1 MKNQDKNSG
10 RSLLLPLGSTPRWVV
25 MLIDLFLFLVALAM
39 AYLMR
44 FEVYRNFKI
53 IEYEWSYLSKALP
66 FLLLIKFLVFY
77 LFKIH
82 KGVIRFTSFED
93 VRRIFFAILTTS
105 VLFAIGGVI
114 RFYFFDGRYLIPTS
128 VLFMEFFSSLLLT
141 IGVRLLVKVY
151 YTESSKNKRK
161 SQKHVLIF
169 GAGVSGL
176 ITKRT
181 IEKDTQLRY
190 KIIGFIEDNPKMVG
204 NRLEGSTIYSADDL
218 EKILEEQEIDE
229 FIVAIQSPEK
239 KNLSP
244 KIDLCLQYDVEV
256 KSVPNFNSWINGE
269 FSIRQIKKV
278 KIEDLLGRK
287 PIILEEE
294 KVRKQLKD
302 QVVLVTG
309 AAGSIGS
316 GLVRQIAAFEVKKIV
331 ILDQAESALYDFS
344 NELIANEQFDNI
356 EVVIGDI
363 RNRDRMEKLFAT
375 FRPKFVFHAAAYKHV
390 PLMEDNP
397 FEAILTNIQGTRNLI
412 DLANEFEVEK
422 FIMISTDKA
431 VNPTNI
437 MGATKRVAEL
447 YAQYKNAISS
457 TQFVTTRFGNVLG
470 SNGSVI
476 PLFKKQIENGG
487 PITVTH
493 PEVTRYFMTIPEA
506 CQLVLDASAMGQG
519 GEVFVFDM
527 GESVK
532 IIDLAKKMINL
543 SGLKEGLDIEI
554 KFTGLRPGEKLYEEL
569 LANDENTLETHHPQI
584 LKAKLSPIKED
595 FTTKIDSL
603 CQLNHDSD
611 NFELVKTL
619 KEIVPEFKSNNSIY
633 SQLDQ

>member
-1 MKNQDKNSG
+1 
-10 RSLLLPLGSTPRWVV
+10 
-25 MLIDLFLFLVALAM
+25 
-39 AYLMR
+39 
-44 FEVYRNFKI
+44 
-53 IEYEWSYLSKALP
+53 
-66 FLLLIKFLVFY
+66 
-77 LFKIH
+77 
-82 KGVIRFTSFED
+82 
-93 VRRIFFAILTTS
+93 
-105 VLFAIGGVI
+105 
-114 RFYFFDGRYLIPTS
+114 
-128 VLFMEFFSSLLLT
+128 
-141 IGVRLLVKVY
+141 
-151 YTESSKNKRK
+151 
-161 SQKHVLIF
+161 
-169 GAGVSGL
+169 L

>member
-1 MKNQDKNSG
+1 M
-10 RSLLLPLGSTPRWVV
+10 GSIPRWVI
-25 MLIDLFLFLVALAM
+25 MIIDLILFLFALAM

-44 FEVYRNFKI
+44 FEVYRN
-53 IEYEWSYLSKALP
+53 IEIVIYEWGYLSKALP
-66 FLLLIKFLVFY
+66 FLILIKFLVFRF
-77 LFKIH
+77 FKIH
-82 KGVIRFTSFED
+82 KGVIRHTSFED
-93 VRRIFFAILTTS
+93 VRRIFFAVLTTS

-114 RFYFFDGRYLIPTS
+114 RYHFLDGRYLIPTS
-128 VLFMEFFSSLLLT
+128 VLFMEFFTSLLLM
-141 IGVRLLVKVY
+141 IGIRLLVKVY
-151 YTESSKNKRK
+151 YTESSKNKQK

-204 NRLEGSTIYSADDL
+204 NRLEGSTIFSADNL
-218 EKILEEQEIDE
+218 EKIIEDNDVDE
-229 FIVAIQSPEK
+229 FIVAIQHPDK
-239 KNLSP
+239 KNLAS
-244 KIDLCLQYDVEV
+244 KIDICLQHDVEV
-256 KSVPNFNSWINGE
+256 KSVPNFNTWINGE

-294 KVRKQLKD
+294 KVREQLKGE
-302 QVVLVTG
+302 VVLVTG

-316 GLVRQIAAFEVKKIV
+316 GLVRQIAAFDAKKI
-331 ILDQAESALYDFS
+331 ILLDQAESALYDFS
-344 NELIANEQFDNI
+344 NELISNNKFENI

-363 RNRDRMEKLFAT
+363 RNELRMRKLFET
-375 FRPKFVFHAAAYKHV
+375 FNPKFIFHAAAYKHV

-397 FEAILTNIQGTRNLI
+397 FEAILTNILGTRNLV
-412 DLANEFEVEK
+412 DLADEFQVEK
-422 FIMISTDKA
+422 FVMISTDKA

-447 YAQYKNAISS
+447 YAQHKNSNS
-457 TQFVTTRFGNVLG
+457 KTQFVTTRFGNVLG

-476 PLFKKQIENGG
+476 PLFKKQLEQGG
-487 PITVTH
+487 PLTVTH
-493 PEVTRYFMTIPEA
+493 PDVTRYFMTIPEA
-506 CQLVLDASAMGQG
+506 CQLVLDASAMGEG

-543 SGLKEGLDIEI
+543 SGFKEGVDIEI
-554 KFTGLRPGEKLYEEL
+554 KYTGLRPGEKLFEEL
-569 LANDENTLETHHPQI
+569 LANNENTVETHHPQI
-584 LKAKLSPIKED
+584 LKAKLSPIDEELVSR
-595 FTTKIDSL
+595 IDDL
-603 CQLNHDSD
+603 VYRTDGCD
-611 NFELVKTL
+611 NFKLVKLL
-619 KEIVPEFKSNNSIY
+619 KLILPEFKSNNSIY
-633 SQLDQ
+633 SQLDK

>member
-1 MKNQDKNSG
+1 MKDLRKN
-10 RSLLLPLGSTPRWVV
+10 RKKSLLLPMGSIPRWVI
-25 MLIDLFLFLVALAM
+25 MIIDLILFLFALAM

-44 FEVYRNFKI
+44 FEVYRNI
-53 IEYEWSYLSKALP
+53 QIVIYEWGYLSNALP
-66 FLLLIKFLVFY
+66 FLILIKFLVFRF
-77 LFKIH
+77 FKIH
-82 KGVIRFTSFED
+82 KGVIRHTSFED
-93 VRRIFFAILTTS
+93 VRRIFFAVLTTS

-114 RFYFFDGRYLIPTS
+114 RFYFLDGRYLIPTS
-128 VLFMEFFSSLLLT
+128 VLFMEFFTSLLLM
-141 IGVRLLVKVY
+141 IGIRLLVKVY
-151 YTESSKNKRK
+151 YTESSKNKHK

-204 NRLEGSTIYSADDL
+204 NRLEGSTIFSADNL
-218 EKILEEQEIDE
+218 EKIIEDNDVDE
-229 FIVAIQSPEK
+229 FIVAIQHPDK
-239 KNLSP
+239 KNLAS
-244 KIDLCLQYDVEV
+244 KIDICLQHDVEV
-256 KSVPNFNSWINGE
+256 KSVPNFNTWINGE

-294 KVRKQLKD
+294 KVREQLKGE
-302 QVVLVTG
+302 VVLVTG

-316 GLVRQIAAFEVKKIV
+316 GLVRQITAFDAKKI
-331 ILDQAESALYDFS
+331 ILLDQAESALYDFS
-344 NELIANEQFDNI
+344 NELIANNKFENI

-363 RNRDRMEKLFAT
+363 RNELRMRKLFET
-375 FRPKFVFHAAAYKHV
+375 FNPKFIFHAAAYKHV

-397 FEAILTNIQGTRNLI
+397 FEAILTNILGTRNLV
-412 DLANEFEVEK
+412 DLADEFQVEK
-422 FIMISTDKA
+422 FVMISTDKA

-447 YAQYKNAISS
+447 YAQHKNSNS
-457 TQFVTTRFGNVLG
+457 KTQFVTTRFGNVLG

-476 PLFKKQIENGG
+476 PLFKKQLEQGG
-487 PITVTH
+487 PLTVTH
-493 PEVTRYFMTIPEA
+493 PDVTRYFMTIPEA
-506 CQLVLDASAMGQG
+506 CQLVLDASAMGEG

-543 SGLKEGLDIEI
+543 SGFKEGVDIEI
-554 KFTGLRPGEKLYEEL
+554 KYTGLRPGEKLFEEL
-569 LANDENTLETHHPQI
+569 LANNENTVETHHPQI
-584 LKAKLSPIKED
+584 LKAKLSPIDAKLVSR
-595 FTTKIDSL
+595 IDDLVYSTDG
-603 CQLNHDSD
+603 CD
-611 NFELVKTL
+611 NFKLVKLL
-619 KEIVPEFKSNNSIY
+619 KLIVPEFKSNNSIY
-633 SQLDQ
+633 SQLDK

>member
-1 MKNQDKNSG
+1 MDKKEKKNN

-25 MLIDLFLFLVALAM
+25 MLVDLFLFLIALSM

-44 FEVYRNFKI
+44 FEVYRNLSI
-53 IEYEWSYLSKALP
+53 VEYEWNYLSKALP
-66 FLLLIKFLVFY
+66 FLILIKFIVFY
-77 LFKIH
+77 YFKIH

-105 VLFAIGGVI
+105 ILFAIGGLI
-114 RFYFFDGRYLIPTS
+114 RHYFFDGRYLIPTS
-128 VLFMEFFSSLLLT
+128 VLFMEFFTSLLLT
-141 IGVRLLVKVY
+141 IGIRLIIKVY
-151 YTESSKNKRK
+151 YTESSKNKQR

-204 NRLEGSTIYSADDL
+204 NRLEGTTIYSANDL

-244 KIDLCLQYDVEV
+244 KIDLCLKYDIEV
-256 KSVPNFNSWINGE
+256 KSVPNFKTWINGE

-278 KIEDLLGRK
+278 RIEDLLGRK

-294 KVRKQLKD
+294 KVRAQLKG

-316 GLVRQIAAFEVKKIV
+316 GLVRQIVAFEAKKI
-331 ILDQAESALYDFS
+331 IMLDQAESALYDFS
-344 NELIANEQFDNI
+344 NELISNDQFDNI
-356 EVVIGDI
+356 EVVVGDI
-363 RNRDRMEKLFAT
+363 RNKSRMEMLFKT
-375 FRPKFVFHAAAYKHV
+375 FHPKYVFHAAAYKHV

-397 FEAILTNIQGTRNLI
+397 YEAVVTNVKGTKNLI
-412 DLANEFEVEK
+412 DLSDQYGVQK

-447 YAQYKNAISS
+447 YAQHKNETSY

-476 PLFKKQIENGG
+476 PLFKNQIEQGG

-506 CQLVLDASAMGQG
+506 CQLVLDASSMGKG

-543 SGLKEGLDIEI
+543 SGLKEGVDIEI

-584 LKAKLSPIKED
+584 LKAKLAPIGDD
-595 FTTKIDSL
+595 FSVKLNSL
-603 CQLNHDSD
+603 CDVQFDVD
-611 NFELVKTL
+611 NFELVQRL
-619 KEIVPEFKSNNSIY
+619 KNLVPEFKSNNSIY
-633 SQLDQ
+633 TKLDK

>member
-1 MKNQDKNSG
+1 LKNQDKNSG

>member
-1 MKNQDKNSG
+1 M
-10 RSLLLPLGSTPRWVV
+10 GSIPRWVI
-25 MLIDLFLFLVALAM
+25 MIIDLILFLFALAM

-44 FEVYRNFKI
+44 FEVYRN
-53 IEYEWSYLSKALP
+53 IEIVIYEWGYLSKALP
-66 FLLLIKFLVFY
+66 FLILIKFLVFSF
-77 LFKIH
+77 FKIH
-82 KGVIRFTSFED
+82 KGVIRHTSFED

-105 VLFAIGGVI
+105 ILFAIGGVI
-114 RFYFFDGRYLIPTS
+114 RYHFLDGRYLIPTS
-128 VLFMEFFSSLLLT
+128 VLFMEFFTSLLLM
-141 IGVRLLVKVY
+141 IGIRLLVKVY
-151 YTESSKNKRK
+151 YTESSKNKQK

-204 NRLEGSTIYSADDL
+204 NRLEGSTIFSADNL
-218 EKILEEQEIDE
+218 EKIIEDNDVDE
-229 FIVAIQSPEK
+229 FIVAIQHPDK
-239 KNLSP
+239 KNLAS
-244 KIDLCLQYDVEV
+244 KIDICLQHDVEV
-256 KSVPNFNSWINGE
+256 KSVPNFNTWINGE

-294 KVRKQLKD
+294 KVREQLKGE
-302 QVVLVTG
+302 VVLVTG

-316 GLVRQIAAFEVKKIV
+316 GLVRQIAAFDAKKI
-331 ILDQAESALYDFS
+331 ILLDQAESALYDFS
-344 NELIANEQFDNI
+344 NELISNNKFENI

-363 RNRDRMEKLFAT
+363 RNELRMRKLFET
-375 FRPKFVFHAAAYKHV
+375 FNPKFIFHAAAYKHV

-397 FEAILTNIQGTRNLI
+397 FEAILTNILGTRNLV
-412 DLANEFEVEK
+412 DLADEFQVEK
-422 FIMISTDKA
+422 FVMISTDKA

-447 YAQYKNAISS
+447 YAQHKNSNS
-457 TQFVTTRFGNVLG
+457 KTQFVTTRFGNVLG

-476 PLFKKQIENGG
+476 PLFKKQLEQGG
-487 PITVTH
+487 PLTVTH
-493 PEVTRYFMTIPEA
+493 PDVTRYFMTIPEA
-506 CQLVLDASAMGQG
+506 CQLVLDASAMGEG

-543 SGLKEGLDIEI
+543 SGFKEGVDIEI
-554 KFTGLRPGEKLYEEL
+554 KYTGLRPGEKLFEEL
-569 LANDENTLETHHPQI
+569 LANNENTVETHHPQI
-584 LKAKLSPIKED
+584 LKAKLSPIDEELVSR
-595 FTTKIDSL
+595 IDDL
-603 CQLNHDSD
+603 VYRTDGCD
-611 NFELVKTL
+611 NFKLVKLL
-619 KEIVPEFKSNNSIY
+619 KLILPEFKSNNSIY
-633 SQLDQ
+633 SQLDK

>member
-1 MKNQDKNSG
+1 M
-10 RSLLLPLGSTPRWVV
+10 GSIPRWVI
-25 MLIDLFLFLVALAM
+25 MIIDLILFLFALAM

-44 FEVYRNFKI
+44 FEVYRNI
-53 IEYEWSYLSKALP
+53 QIVIYEWGYLSNALP
-66 FLLLIKFLVFY
+66 FLILIKFLVFRF
-77 LFKIH
+77 FKIH
-82 KGVIRFTSFED
+82 KGVIRHTSFED
-93 VRRIFFAILTTS
+93 VRRIFFAVLTTS

-114 RFYFFDGRYLIPTS
+114 RFYFLDGRYLIPTS
-128 VLFMEFFSSLLLT
+128 VLFMEFFTSLLLM
-141 IGVRLLVKVY
+141 IGIRLLVKVY
-151 YTESSKNKRK
+151 YTESSKNKHK

-204 NRLEGSTIYSADDL
+204 NRLEGATIFSADNL
-218 EKILEEQEIDE
+218 EKIIEDNDVDE
-229 FIVAIQSPEK
+229 FIVAIQHPDK
-239 KNLSP
+239 KNLAS
-244 KIDLCLQYDVEV
+244 KIDICLQHDVEV
-256 KSVPNFNSWINGE
+256 ESVPNFNTWINGE

-294 KVRKQLKD
+294 KVREQLKGE
-302 QVVLVTG
+302 VVLVTG

-316 GLVRQIAAFEVKKIV
+316 GLVRQITAFDAKKI
-331 ILDQAESALYDFS
+331 ILLDQAESALYDFS
-344 NELIANEQFDNI
+344 NELIANNKFKNI

-363 RNRDRMEKLFAT
+363 RNELRMRKLFET
-375 FRPKFVFHAAAYKHV
+375 FNPKFIFHAAAYKHV

-397 FEAILTNIQGTRNLI
+397 FEAILTNILGTRNLV
-412 DLANEFEVEK
+412 DLADEFQVEK
-422 FIMISTDKA
+422 FVMISTDKA

-447 YAQYKNAISS
+447 YAQHKNSNS
-457 TQFVTTRFGNVLG
+457 KTQFVTTRFGNVLG

-476 PLFKKQIENGG
+476 PLFKKQLEQGG
-487 PITVTH
+487 PLTVTH
-493 PEVTRYFMTIPEA
+493 QDVTRYFMTIPEA

-543 SGLKEGLDIEI
+543 SGFKEGVDIEI
-554 KFTGLRPGEKLYEEL
+554 KYTGLRPGEKLFEEL
-569 LANDENTLETHHPQI
+569 LANNENTVETHHPQI
-584 LKAKLSPIKED
+584 LKAKLSPIDEELVSR
-595 FTTKIDSL
+595 IDDLVYSTDG
-603 CQLNHDSD
+603 CD
-611 NFELVKTL
+611 NFKLVKLL
-619 KEIVPEFKSNNSIY
+619 KLIVPEFKSNNSIY
-633 SQLDQ
+633 SQLDK

>member
-1 MKNQDKNSG
+1 MKDLRKN
-10 RSLLLPLGSTPRWVV
+10 RKKSLLLPMGSIPRWVI
-25 MLIDLFLFLVALAM
+25 MIIDLILFLFALAM

-44 FEVYRNFKI
+44 FEVYRNI
-53 IEYEWSYLSKALP
+53 QIVIYEWGYLSNALP
-66 FLLLIKFLVFY
+66 FLILIKFLVFRF
-77 LFKIH
+77 FKIH
-82 KGVIRFTSFED
+82 KGVIRHTSFED
-93 VRRIFFAILTTS
+93 VRRIFFAVLTTS

-114 RFYFFDGRYLIPTS
+114 RFYFLDGRYLIPTS
-128 VLFMEFFSSLLLT
+128 VLFMEFFTSLLLM
-141 IGVRLLVKVY
+141 IGIRLLVKVY
-151 YTESSKNKRK
+151 YTESSKNKHK

-204 NRLEGSTIYSADDL
+204 NRLEGATIFSADNL
-218 EKILEEQEIDE
+218 EKIIEDNDVDE
-229 FIVAIQSPEK
+229 FIVAIQHPDK
-239 KNLSP
+239 KNLAS
-244 KIDLCLQYDVEV
+244 KIDICLQHDVEV
-256 KSVPNFNSWINGE
+256 ESVPNFNTWINGE

-294 KVRKQLKD
+294 KVREQLKGE
-302 QVVLVTG
+302 VVLVTG

-316 GLVRQIAAFEVKKIV
+316 GLVRQITAFDAKKI
-331 ILDQAESALYDFS
+331 ILLDQAESALYDFS
-344 NELIANEQFDNI
+344 NELIANNKFKNI

-363 RNRDRMEKLFAT
+363 RNELRMRKLFET
-375 FRPKFVFHAAAYKHV
+375 FNPKFIFHAAAYKHV

-397 FEAILTNIQGTRNLI
+397 FEAILTNILGTRNLV
-412 DLANEFEVEK
+412 DLADEFQVEK
-422 FIMISTDKA
+422 FVMISTDKA

-447 YAQYKNAISS
+447 YAQHKNSNS
-457 TQFVTTRFGNVLG
+457 KTQFVTTRFGNVLG

-476 PLFKKQIENGG
+476 PLFKKQLEQGG
-487 PITVTH
+487 PLTVTH
-493 PEVTRYFMTIPEA
+493 QDVTRYFMTIPEA

-543 SGLKEGLDIEI
+543 SGFKEGVDIEI
-554 KFTGLRPGEKLYEEL
+554 KYTGLRPGEKLFEEL
-569 LANDENTLETHHPQI
+569 LANNENTVETHHPQI
-584 LKAKLSPIKED
+584 LKAKLSPIDEELVSR
-595 FTTKIDSL
+595 IDDLVYSTDG
-603 CQLNHDSD
+603 CD
-611 NFELVKTL
+611 NFKLVKLL
-619 KEIVPEFKSNNSIY
+619 KLIVPEFKSNNSIY
-633 SQLDQ
+633 SQLDK

>member
-1 MKNQDKNSG
+1 
-10 RSLLLPLGSTPRWVV
+10 
-25 MLIDLFLFLVALAM
+25 M